1 MSMAGTPSSVLQV
14 VVPVAA
20 APPPAISITL
30 LTPTSPHLP
39 LLKAL
44 CKTTFG
50 RESVQSQLCPSPHAS
65 SSSGPPAL
73 PRSYCALTPAGE
85 AIGYACLKRHNK
97 PGRDAITVLHTLCV
111 SPSLRG
117 EGLGSAIVELLVGEA
132 KAIGFDYVYLAAA
145 AGPRQRDL
153 IRFYDRL
160 GFSQVKEPVATL
172 GPAMAG
178 KISESSLAGLSGLM
192 LLRSGSSAL
201 APAHWMQRR

>member
-1 MSMAGTPSSVLQV
+1 MC
-14 VVPVAA
+14 
-20 APPPAISITL
+20 
-30 LTPTSPHLP
+30 
-39 LLKAL
+39 KA
-44 CKTTFG
+44 TFG
-50 RESVQSQLCPSPHAS
+50 RESVQSQLCPSPHPSSPSAS
-65 SSSGPPAL
+65 PVL

-85 AIGYACLKRHNK
+85 AIGYACLKKHNK

-117 EGLGSAIVELLVGEA
+117 RGLGSAIVRLLLEEA
-132 KAIGFDYVYLAAA
+132 KTLGFDYVYLAAA
-145 AGPRQRDL
+145 AGPHQPDL
-153 IRFYDRL
+153 ISFYGRL

-201 APAHWMQRR
+201 TPAHWMQVRREEGRNEATS